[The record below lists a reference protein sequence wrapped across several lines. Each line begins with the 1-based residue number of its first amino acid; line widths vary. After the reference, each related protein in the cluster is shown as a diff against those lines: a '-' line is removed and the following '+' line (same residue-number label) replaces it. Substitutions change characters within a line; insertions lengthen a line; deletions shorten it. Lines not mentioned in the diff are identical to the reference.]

1 MDKYTDEDYAGESG
15 NTLYHDDRFFSRA
28 DFLLMNTV
36 GVDVFIP
43 GHLNSSVHSIAS
55 YGWRD
60 GSGSGIVAPEAGGTM
75 MSFGRLKIDLSS
87 GVITCKLLDRLSHLN
102 CIDIDDIVY

>member
-1 MDKYTDEDYAGESG
+1 MDKYTEEDYNGESG
-15 NTLYHDDRFFSRA
+15 STEYHDNRFFSRA
-28 DFLLMNTV
+28 DFLLMNTI

-43 GHLNSSVHSIAS
+43 GHLNSSVHSIVS
-55 YGWRD
+55 CSWRD

-75 MSFGRLKIDLSS
+75 MSFGRLKIDLNS

-102 CIDIDDIVY
+102 CINIDDIVY